1 VKGVNE
7 DLFIVSAAQP
17 STNYANA
24 VTIDGNEMKTK
35 MANKKET
42 EPKD

>member
-7 DLFIVSAAQP
+7 GLFIVFAAQP

-24 VTIDGNEMKTK
+24 VSIDGIEMKTK

-42 EPKD
+42 ESKD